1 MESLGIALFPLPPFT
16 PLPVVSSPIFS
27 ASVSRPIKSATRSV
41 SGLFLS
47 QNGSFGKQVD
57 RWMDRE
63 SESQRARESA
73 RATERGRGRYR
84 HGENESATAQTCELF
99 ELGAQ
104 G

>member
-47 QNGSFGKQVD
+47 QNGSFGKQVN

-73 RATERGRGRYR
+73 RAQWSEAEADIGMERMRVRL
-84 HGENESATAQTCELF
+84 HKPASCSS
-99 ELGAQ
+99 
-104 G
+104 